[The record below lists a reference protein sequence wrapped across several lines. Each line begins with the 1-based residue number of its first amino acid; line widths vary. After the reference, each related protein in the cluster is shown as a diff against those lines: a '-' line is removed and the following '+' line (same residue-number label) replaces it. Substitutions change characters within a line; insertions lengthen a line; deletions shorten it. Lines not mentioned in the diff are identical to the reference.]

1 MENKEITILG
11 RPIALKA
18 RSKADMKG
26 ATIGDTLAFRFM
38 DGEFHGV
45 PLLFAEPK
53 STVPTPR
60 ILSVTASRLSEKFG
74 MRCVYPTDVSSLRT
88 SETG

>member
-53 STVPTPR
+53 STVPNR
-60 ILSVTASRLSEKFG
+60 LLRKHAMRSEYRCSVR
-74 MRCVYPTDVSSLRT
+74 RVSSQISLRV
-88 SETG
+88 